1 MSKKSKI
8 AKPNV
13 VTPVTP
19 PAPAAVT
26 PPAPTSGDSL
36 TEPCVIRIKRHI
48 AGPPRRAP
56 GQILRMTAAQ
66 IAKQKLKEGDD
77 FQYVV
82 TVSKPA

>member
-1 MSKKSKI
+1 MSNKKKT
-8 AKPNV
+8 ATPKV
-13 VTPVTP
+13 VPPVTT
-19 PAPAAVT
+19 ATPAATT
-26 PPAPTSGDSL
+26 PPPVTTACLND
-36 TEPCVIRIKRHI
+36 PCVIRIKRHI

-56 GQILRMTAAQ
+56 GQFLRMTPAQ